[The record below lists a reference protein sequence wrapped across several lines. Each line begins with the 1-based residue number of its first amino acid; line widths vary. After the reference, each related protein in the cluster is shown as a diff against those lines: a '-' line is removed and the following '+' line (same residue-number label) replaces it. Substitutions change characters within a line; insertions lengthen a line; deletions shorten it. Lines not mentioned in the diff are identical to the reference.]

1 MLLELTP
8 EEVEQ
13 VTPIV
18 PTWEQYIRYLGSAAL
33 TAQRIVI
40 AIGVGAA
47 FLLLSRVGGEGS
59 LLGVTMFIAGMLT
72 LLYPFFWGP
81 LYAIARRN
89 LAFRELPYSGLFF
102 GKVLNVRR
110 RTVVVE
116 EREKVSEDGEVYIEE
131 VRERQLEIK
140 IGDKEGSRYT

>member
-47 FLLLSRVGGEGS
+47 VLLLYRGGGEGS
-59 LLGVTMFIAGMLT
+59 VLGVTMVIDGMLT
-72 LLYPFFWGP
+72 FL
-81 LYAIARRN
+81 
-89 LAFRELPYSGLFF
+89 
-102 GKVLNVRR
+102 
-110 RTVVVE
+110 
-116 EREKVSEDGEVYIEE
+116 
-131 VRERQLEIK
+131 
-140 IGDKEGSRYT
+140 